1 MHPSTCLTCGS
12 SPGIGFHLCA
22 SKAFVLHPEVLRESR
37 ATANPL
43 DNLPV
48 GDMLKIY
55 GEDPDEIAEDAERRL
70 QESNEQY
77 LWSELTYRVELQSVS
92 GLGFQGGIDCWAI
105 EAAGR
110 TDGDLTTVLDF
121 LNSKTITPLSLR
133 QDEIYLCRL
142 VSLDRDGI
150 RHVWITRR
158 LYFDGIWKSA
168 TWT

>member
-1 MHPSTCLTCGS
+1 
-12 SPGIGFHLCA
+12 
-22 SKAFVLHPEVLRESR
+22 
-37 ATANPL
+37 
-43 DNLPV
+43 
-48 GDMLKIY
+48 MLKIY